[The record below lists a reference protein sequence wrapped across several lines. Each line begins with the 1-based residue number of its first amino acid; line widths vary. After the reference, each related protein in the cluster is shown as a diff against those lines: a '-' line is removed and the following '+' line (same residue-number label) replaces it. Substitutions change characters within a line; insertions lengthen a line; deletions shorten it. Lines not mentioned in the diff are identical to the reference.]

1 MKQRDHLFKN
11 EWLNEQVK
19 NGNIQLGN
27 LGYVFKLPNND
38 KLVDVGNIKTWKSK
52 FSTSLKKE
60 GFIYDYNKD
69 AYFSPKIM
77 YEWSVKKWNQKAI
90 KYTEK

>member
-1 MKQRDHLFKN
+1 MDQIAN
-11 EWLNEQVK
+11 MLN
-19 NGNIQLGN
+19 G
-27 LGYVFKLPNND
+27 
-38 KLVDVGNIKTWKSK
+38 IKTASFVKKDHIFVPHSK
-52 FSTSLKKE
+52 IKVSILELLKKE